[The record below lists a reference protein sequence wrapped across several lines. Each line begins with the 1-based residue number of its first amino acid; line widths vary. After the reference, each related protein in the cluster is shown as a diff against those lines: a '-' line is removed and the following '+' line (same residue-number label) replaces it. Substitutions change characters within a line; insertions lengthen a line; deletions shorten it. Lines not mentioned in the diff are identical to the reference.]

1 MNTESAKPAAMPTI
15 TKKQSALSLAW
26 SRSKE
31 LISAGLALLGC
42 WVVSTQVPALDPKA
56 GVDVWGSVAA
66 MPPVLLAAMFSWM
79 FAYSMTTT
87 VFRTLRDHEEDA
99 LGKLA
104 AGMPDKEGAP
114 APAPR
119 WQPVVLIAID
129 RVTQCGLWYVVFTR
143 TVGQ

>member
-1 MNTESAKPAAMPTI
+1 MPTI
-15 TKKQSALSLAW
+15 SKKQSALSLAW

-31 LISAGLALLGC
+31 LISAGLALFGC
-42 WVVSTQVPALDPKA
+42 WVVATYVPSLDPKA
-56 GVDVWGSVAA
+56 GVDVWGAVAA
-66 MPPVLLAAMFSWM
+66 MPAVLLAAMFSWM

-104 AGMPDKEGAP
+104 AGMPDKEGAQ